1 MLKNILLLTI
11 LLIIPI
17 SMKSDELLYNQKALD
32 KIYEDIWNCI
42 PNRINDKINMIE
54 EDIFIRGYIGKR
66 LQLDDDFI
74 DDIYDFFDCRKKI
87 FNEYYENLD
96 ICKSY
101 FPHTICSRV
110 PVFTIELILKS
121 IHRKATNK
129 PYDMQ
134 HDIDSIMTMLNTM
147 DSVDAYYAVADTING
162 VYIPRD
168 IEEAL
173 EILVDYLQHP
183 NDIEKIKSKTE
194 DEFARENY
202 FGLGLTI
209 RNSWLWNASRLHIYI
224 KRISNGIDHPDEQS
238 VILMRFLHR
247 KLNGKPL
254 DKWKLFESTK
264 KQKDKD

>member
-1 MLKNILLLTI
+1 M
-11 LLIIPI
+11 
-17 SMKSDELLYNQKALD
+17 
-32 KIYEDIWNCI
+32 NCI
-42 PNRINDKINMIE
+42 RVNTLLFFAIIMTCDIFALNPKLMKIQDDLLKCIPDSIINRIHLVE
-54 EDIFIRGYIGKR
+54 EN
-66 LQLDDDFI
+66 DFI
-74 DDIYDFFDCRKKI
+74 NGRITSDIRILEFESALSYFRCVDDVKH
-87 FNEYYENLD
+87 NYYENLD
-96 ICKSY
+96 ICKSF
-101 FPHTICSRV
+101 FPYTICSRF

-134 HDIDSIMTMLNTM
+134 HDIDSIMTMLNTL
-147 DSVDAYYAVADTING
+147 DSVRAYKAVADTING

-183 NDIEKIKSKTE
+183 NDIAEIKSKTE
-194 DEFARENY
+194 DEFAGENY
-202 FGLGLTI
+202 FGLGLMI
-209 RNSWLWNASRLHIYI
+209 RNSWLWHASRLQIYI
-224 KRISNGIDHPDEQS
+224 ELISGGIDHPDEQS

-254 DKWKLFESTK
+254 DKWKLFESEK